1 MIPATFGDS
10 PPFHLAPLWVKHF
23 VLIKDFLSKAIP
35 GIAMKFSIVIHG
47 APRMNPDDFCQLHLS
62 REISK
67 HLTDWQTMRKDIN
80 GFQMLS
86 SSVPTLQG

>member
-1 MIPATFGDS
+1 MN
-10 PPFHLAPLWVKHF
+10 
-23 VLIKDFLSKAIP
+23 
-35 GIAMKFSIVIHG
+35 FSIVIHG